1 MVGHSLSDRYHKT
14 FLKRG
19 MKEDLS
25 HIWLGIIRGQIKMP
39 CSHIMYHRYG
49 YKLSGTRSQR
59 LIPVG
64 ADFPLPNTCN
74 SSFCGYQNKPLRP
87 HLETKSNT
95 HDIVCDVTYSPFSS
109 SQCLA
114 EMSCAALVSSV
125 IRVQEEK
132 KRMELLVIFF
142 KAGLMCMAIK
152 GQVHPKKKKKMEI
165 Q

>member
-1 MVGHSLSDRYHKT
+1 
-14 FLKRG
+14 
-19 MKEDLS
+19 
-25 HIWLGIIRGQIKMP
+25 MP

-95 HDIVCDVTYSPFSS
+95 HDTVCDVTYSPFSS

-152 GQVHPKKKKKMEI
+152 GQVHPKKKKWKFSNSLHTLKADWMRGGFEVHKTFLELCGI
-165 Q
+165 VLNNWNLK